1 MAENIAKKIEHRLG
15 ASKLIELLSE
25 KLSGS
30 ALSSLL
36 MEVFARKTAKLTP
49 PQLLKL
55 YETNRFVHPALTPTL
70 SLLEYSLRSLQT
82 FRQHGFQPLE
92 LSPVTQLGACSV
104 VATVDQGKVL
114 SALRNCE
121 VLADATNALA
131 LYSSYLK
138 KHTFW
143 KPTTAVDQLKFST
156 VERHVRTPPVRIKGH
171 TAHFKI
177 ACLTSS
183 GKDIGNFD
191 FEKQAIAD
199 HMLALEEVLR
209 KVFLIEKLYFKIQP
223 RDGYAKESRL
233 ITEIM
238 NFLHSTHA
246 HLDIRFD
253 AKSKNNN
260 YYQGF
265 QFKTVI
271 LSKDREIEIADGGLV
286 DWTQQLLGNSKER
299 FLISG
304 LGLELLTNM
313 KEDLI

>member
-1 MAENIAKKIEHRLG
+1 MTENIAKKLEHRLG
-15 ASKLIELLSE
+15 TSKLIELLSE

-30 ALSSLL
+30 TLSTLL

-49 PQLLKL
+49 AQLLKL

-70 SLLEYSLRSLQT
+70 SLLEYSLVSLQT

-104 VATVDQGKVL
+104 VATVNQGKVL

-121 VLADATNALA
+121 VLSDATNALA

-143 KPTTAVDQLKFST
+143 KPTIETDQLKFST
-156 VERHVRTPPVRIKGH
+156 VERHLRTPPVRIKGH

-183 GKDIGNFD
+183 GKDIGNFS

-199 HMLALEEVLR
+199 HMLALEELLR
-209 KVFLIEKLYFKIQP
+209 KVFLIEKLYHKIQP
-223 RDGYAKESRL
+223 REGYAKDSRL
-233 ITEIM
+233 IAEIM
-238 NFLHSTHA
+238 NFLHSKHA
-246 HLDIRFD
+246 HLDVRLD
-253 AKSKNNN
+253 TESKNNN

-271 LSKDREIEIADGGLV
+271 LSNNREVEIADGGLV
-286 DWTQQLLGNSKER
+286 NWTQQMLSNSKER

-313 KEDLI
+313 NQT